1 MALCVCLCVCV
12 CEYVRVCTPA
22 CVPVCVCVHGQV
34 LKKYFKI
41 FRGLNFMCVCPCL
54 PVSISNAHAMQ
65 DAFDN
70 WYSLVRHVYLC
81 MCPSEQH
88 FNVISNT
95 ETILMAGLSV
105 YFILR

>member
-1 MALCVCLCVCV
+1 MCVCP
-12 CEYVRVCTPA
+12 RSGFKKST
-22 CVPVCVCVHGQV
+22 
-34 LKKYFKI
+34 LKYLGDLI
-41 FRGLNFMCVCPCL
+41 LCVCPCL

-81 MCPSEQH
+81 TCPSEQH
-88 FNVISNT
+88 FSVISNT